1 MLSVYLV
8 PLFKVLDL
16 LQGFCCHHL
25 GDEMLSFNVHIFRV
39 ELSLLVGNSNAVNRV
54 VNFAN
59 LPVFV

>member
-16 LQGFCCHHL
+16 SQGFCCYHL
-25 GDEMLSFNVHIFRV
+25 GDEMLSFNVYVFSV
-39 ELSLLVGNSNAVNRV
+39 ELSLSVGNSNAVNRV

-59 LPVFV
+59 IPVFV